1 VAYWLIKSEPDV
13 FSLDDLAAKPGRRSG
28 WDGVGNYQA
37 RNNLKAMKVGDL
49 ALFYHSNAAPSAV
62 VGAAR
67 VVREAYPDGPDPRW
81 VQVEVEYAGR
91 LKAPVPLADVKAAP
105 GLEDMALVRYG
116 RLSVQPV
123 TAREWA
129 AVLKMGGG
137 LG

>member
-1 VAYWLIKSEPDV
+1 M
-13 FSLDDLAAKPGRRSG
+13 R
-28 WDGVGNYQA
+28 NYQA

-49 ALFYHSNAAPSAV
+49 ALFYHSNASPSAV

-67 VVREAYPDGPDPRW
+67 VTREAFPDGPDPRW

-91 LKAPVPLADVKAAP
+91 LARPVTLSEAKAAA
-105 GLEDMALVRYG
+105 GLKDMALVRYG

-123 TAREWA
+123 TAEEWA

-137 LG
+137 LT

>member
-1 VAYWLIKSEPDV
+1 MAYWLIKSEPDV
-13 FSLDDLAAKPGRRSG
+13 FSLDDLAAKPRSRSG
-28 WDGVGNYQA
+28 WDGVRNYQA

-49 ALFYHSNAAPSAV
+49 ALFYHSNASPPAV

-67 VVREAYPDGPDPRW
+67 VTREAFPDGPDPRW

-91 LKAPVPLADVKAAP
+91 LARPVSLAEAKAAP
-105 GLEDMALVRYG
+105 GLKDMSLVRYG

-123 TAREWA
+123 TAKEWA

-137 LG
+137 LT

>member
-28 WDGVGNYQA
+28 WDGVRNYQA
-37 RNNLKAMKVGDL
+37 RNNLKAMRVGDL

-67 VVREAYPDGPDPRW
+67 VTREAHPDGPDPRW

-91 LKAPVPLADVKAAP
+91 LKAPVPLAAVKAAP
-105 GLEDMALVRYG
+105 GLKDMALVRYG

-129 AVLKMGGG
+129 AVVKMGGG
-137 LG
+137 LA

>member
-1 VAYWLIKSEPDV
+1 MAYWLIKSEPDV
-13 FSLDDLAAKPGRRSG
+13 FSLGDLLAKPGRRSG
-28 WDGVGNYQA
+28 WDGVRNYQA

-62 VGAAR
+62 VGAAK
-67 VVREAYPDGPDPRW
+67 VTREAFPDGPDPRW

-91 LKAPVPLADVKAAP
+91 LARPVSLADAKAAP
-105 GLEDMALVRYG
+105 GLKDMALVRYG

-137 LG
+137 LS

>member
-1 VAYWLIKSEPDV
+1 MATWLIKSEPDV

-28 WDGVGNYQA
+28 WDGVRNYQA

-49 ALFYHSNAAPSAV
+49 ALFYHSNASPSAV
-62 VGAAR
+62 VGAAK
-67 VVREAYPDGPDPRW
+67 VTREAYPDGPDPRW

-91 LKAPVPLADVKAAP
+91 LKRPVTLAEAKAAP
-105 GLEDMALVRYG
+105 GLKDMALVRYG

-137 LG
+137 LT

>member
-1 VAYWLIKSEPDV
+1 MAYWLIKSEPDV

-28 WDGVGNYQA
+28 WDGVRNYQA
-37 RNNLKAMKVGDL
+37 RNNLKTMKAGDL
-49 ALFYHSNAAPSAV
+49 ALFYHSNASPSAV

-67 VVREAYPDGPDPRW
+67 VTREAYPDGPDPRW

-105 GLEDMALVRYG
+105 GLKDMALVRYG

-123 TAREWA
+123 TAKEWA
-129 AVLKMGGG
+129 AVVKMGGG
-137 LG
+137 LL